1 MDKMNQEVSQ
11 LDCYLQEQ
19 VASCARRKEKLL
31 AEERPDEAVFEQV
44 RGNIYDI
51 FRSVLSVAAEKYRDD
66 AQAGREFFRLKLEQI
81 PSGWQ
86 ASYEKAREHDD
97 TVKMQLESIKLAA
110 ARDIRENFMRIWEG
124 EL

>member
-1 MDKMNQEVSQ
+1 MMEHKVSQ

-19 VASCARRKEKLL
+19 AASCTRRKETLL

-44 RGNIYDI
+44 KGNIYDI
-51 FRSVLSVAAEKYRDD
+51 FRSVLSVTAEKYGDD
-66 AQAGREFFRLKLEQI
+66 AQAGKEFFRLKLEQI
-81 PSGWQ
+81 PSNWQ
-86 ASYEKAREHDD
+86 TSYEKAKEHGD

-110 ARDIRENFMRIWEG
+110 AGDIKESFARIWEG